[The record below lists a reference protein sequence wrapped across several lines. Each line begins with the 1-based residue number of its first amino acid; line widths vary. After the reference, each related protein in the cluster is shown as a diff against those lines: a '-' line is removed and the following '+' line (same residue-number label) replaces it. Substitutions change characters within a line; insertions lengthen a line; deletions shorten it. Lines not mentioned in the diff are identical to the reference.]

1 MLKNRAI
8 AAAIS
13 SAILAFAQVDAAP
26 AATPL
31 TTKGAAAKPAN
42 PPNVDHAP
50 GDYDRALIVQQ
61 AREAR
66 IQGFPPRK
74 MLGTPHLDRST
85 TLFCCAEQGSR
96 ALGTSP

>member
-61 AREAR
+61 AREVGILRKFVVQGRCDTLREGGAIKR
-66 IQGFPPRK
+66 I
-74 MLGTPHLDRST
+74 
-85 TLFCCAEQGSR
+85 
-96 ALGTSP
+96 